1 MESAFLFFMIV
12 SNFYRGQAM
21 KTIVLAHRKTTMQT
35 LFAKV

>member
-1 MESAFLFFMIV
+1 MIV

-21 KTIVLAHRKTTMQT
+21 KTILLAHQKTTMQT